1 MTEPRLLVRASIS
14 SALQLA
20 AYRDTDAGHVRWFAE
35 FRSDDRET
43 PPSRRRLKVEIA
55 EQNAQALLLAV
66 IRAPRSA
73 TNASRARLPEI
84 PMTKEWLGI
93 ALPWMT
99 EVTS

>member
-1 MTEPRLLVRASIS
+1 MTEPRLLVRAPIS
-14 SALQLA
+14 SALHLA
-20 AYRDTDAGHVRWFAE
+20 AYRDPDAGQVRWFAE
-35 FRSDDRET
+35 FRSDDHQT

-55 EQNAQALLLAV
+55 EQNAQALLLAA

-73 TNASRARLPEI
+73 TSASRLPEI
-84 PMTKEWLGI
+84 PMSKEWLGI

>member
-1 MTEPRLLVRASIS
+1 MTEPRLLVRAPIS
-14 SALQLA
+14 SALHLA
-20 AYRDTDAGHVRWFAE
+20 AYRDTDQVRWFAE
-35 FRSDDRET
+35 FQSDDRQT

-55 EQNAQALLLAV
+55 EQNAQALLLAA

-73 TNASRARLPEI
+73 TSSSRAGLPEI
-84 PMTKEWLGI
+84 AMSKEWLGI